1 MKKITLL
8 LFFAITIFSCSNDDG
23 LDPSPV
29 TISNKNTSRLAATE
43 NVKLL
48 KVFTSSD
55 ALYGFA
61 SYIRRFKVEVKN
73 LAYDKKV
80 IISHKM
86 ADGSWKDFPLNYI
99 SSTSNN
105 TEIWGS
111 DVTITNSNYVGETP
125 SLLFADEFVARYE
138 VNGTK
143 YWDNNGG
150 QNYKVGAL
158 EGTFLRPDL
167 NISVDTY
174 YSAIYNSYSNTNTF
188 SVQVDV
194 RNINPTKLVSVVYTT
209 DNWNTVKT
217 APLNF
222 TPTLTVGARQW
233 LTSPNRFGMERWIAN
248 IDIPN
253 TVDAVKFAVVYKVNG
268 VEYWDN
274 NYEQNY
280 TVVKR

>member
-1 MKKITLL
+1 MKKIAFLLIFVITL
-8 LFFAITIFSCSNDDG
+8 FSCSNDDN
-23 LDPSPV
+23 LNSEPATVSS
-29 TISNKNTSRLAATE
+29 TNTSRLAPNE

-61 SYIRRFKVEVKN
+61 NYVRRFKIEVKN
-73 LAYDKKV
+73 LAYHKSV
-80 IISHKM
+80 VISHKM
-86 ADGSWKDFPLNYI
+86 ADGTWKDYSLNYI
-99 SSTSNN
+99 SSTTTN
-105 TEIWGS
+105 TEIWGA
-111 DVTITNSNYVGETP
+111 DLTITNSNYDGDTP
-125 SLLFADEFVARYE
+125 SLLFADEFVVRYE
-138 VNGTK
+138 ANGTK

-150 QNYKVGAL
+150 QNYKMSAL
-158 EGTFLRPDL
+158 EGTFLRTDL

-174 YSAIYNSYSNTNTF
+174 YSAIYNGYSNTNTF

-268 VEYWDN
+268 LEYWDN

>member
-8 LFFAITIFSCSNDDG
+8 LFFVFTIISCSNDDG
-23 LDPSPV
+23 LDSNPV
-29 TISNKNTSRLAATE
+29 TLSNKNNSRLAATE

-61 SYIRRFKVEVKN
+61 SYVRRFKVEVKN
-73 LAYDKKV
+73 LAYNKNV
-80 IISHKM
+80 VISHKM
-86 ADGSWKDFPLNYI
+86 ADGSWKDYTLNYI

-111 DVTITNSNYVGETP
+111 DITITNSNYVGETP

-150 QNYKVGAL
+150 QNYKVGNL
-158 EGTFLRPDL
+158 EGTFLRSDL
-167 NISVDTY
+167 NVSVDTY
-174 YSAIYNSYSNTNTF
+174 YSAIYNSYSNSNIF

-194 RNINPTKLVSVVYTT
+194 RNISPTKLVSVVYTT

-248 IDIPN
+248 IDIPK
-253 TVDAVKFAVVYKVNG
+253 TIDAVKYAVVYKVNG

-280 TVVKR
+280 TAVKN